1 MTAEL
6 DGVPVTPE
14 ELEALALTAYGH
26 FTSMRVDNGA
36 VRGLDLHLARLARD
50 AKALFGAELDTEHVR
65 DLARR
70 FAPETSAGMV
80 RVTVFDPTIT
90 LGSPEEATQPR
101 VLVTSRPAGSLEL
114 SPFQVRT
121 SVYERD
127 LPSVKSTG
135 LFATLAHRRA
145 ARLAGYDDVLFTAP
159 DGVVSEGA
167 TWNIGF
173 FDGRDVV
180 WPGAEVLEGV
190 TMELL
195 AGAGYDQRRTVHVSD
210 LANFPVAFAT
220 SSGIG
225 VRAITKIDDYTF
237 DSDHPVIADLRQAYS
252 EIGEQVL

>member
-1 MTAEL
+1 
-6 DGVPVTPE
+6 
-14 ELEALALTAYGH
+14 
-26 FTSMRVDNGA
+26 
-36 VRGLDLHLARLARD
+36 
-50 AKALFGAELDTEHVR
+50 
-65 DLARR
+65 
-70 FAPETSAGMV
+70 
-80 RVTVFDPTIT
+80 
-90 LGSPEEATQPR
+90 
-101 VLVTSRPAGSLEL
+101 
-114 SPFQVRT
+114 
-121 SVYERD
+121 
-127 LPSVKSTG
+127 VKSTG

-225 VRAITKIDDYTF
+225 VRAITKIDDHAF
-237 DSDHPVIADLRQAYS
+237 DSDHPVIADLRRAYS